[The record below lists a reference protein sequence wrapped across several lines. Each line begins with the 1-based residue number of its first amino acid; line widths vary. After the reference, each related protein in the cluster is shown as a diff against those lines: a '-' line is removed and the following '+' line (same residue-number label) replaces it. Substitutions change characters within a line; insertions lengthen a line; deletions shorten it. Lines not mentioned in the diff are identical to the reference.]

1 MTGFQIACSQEKTLH
16 PLAQRSV
23 FAKRLFPLLDEQD
36 KSAYRSPFAR
46 DRDRILFCKSFRRL
60 SHKTQLYISD
70 EGNEHNRTRLTHTI
84 EVAQI
89 AKTIAFNLSMNIE
102 LVEAIAYGHDV
113 GHSPFGH
120 AGEKQINRFLKGME
134 PLPRR
139 LKDMIQ
145 ANEKQEEDISGDFRH
160 NYQSVRVLTYLEKY
174 HPDYEG
180 MNLSIQC
187 LEGILKHTKIQ
198 PLFDT
203 DKPFHFPGIKDERGI
218 FSRLDIDSPYSV
230 TIEGQIVSMAD
241 EIAQVTHDI
250 NDALR
255 IGAISLDKLL
265 SLDSIYDVIVKDRMR
280 WPDSIKNCNDVES
293 KQQAQVTSTF
303 INYFTRYIIESFKTE
318 IDKIKTPAGEKPFK
332 ASRWLLPNNDIQDQA
347 FQDLDKLKEN
357 TVLNNFTVNR
367 MDSKGEYFIRNL
379 FEAYL
384 NNPRQLTDAILQNY
398 CQTKRKE
405 IKRLGE
411 DGFVNWLK
419 KKEVQYKIT
428 GHLSD
433 DQLKHIVYFLKSEA
447 DGHEFRLLP
456 HQLIDNLRPYLV
468 IDSDF
473 LRTVSDHIASMTDK
487 YAKQEYERL
496 YL

>member
-1 MTGFQIACSQEKTLH
+1 MTGIQIAYSQEKKLH

-23 FAKRLFPLLDEQD
+23 FAERLYPLIDEQD
-36 KSAYRSPFAR
+36 KSACRSPFAR

-89 AKTIAFNLSMNIE
+89 AKTIAWNLSMNIE

-120 AGEKQINRFLKGME
+120 AGEKQIDRFLKGRE

-139 LKDMIQ
+139 LKDRIQ
-145 ANEKQEEDISGDFRH
+145 SDAKQEEDTSGDFRH
-160 NYQSVRVLTYLEKY
+160 NYQSIRILTTLEKY

-180 MNLSIQC
+180 MNLTIQC
-187 LEGILKHTKIQ
+187 IEGILKHTKIK
-198 PLFDT
+198 PLIDT
-203 DKPFHFPGIKDERGI
+203 GKPFNFPGIKDKRGI
-218 FSRLDIDSPYSV
+218 FSRLDKDKPYSV
-230 TIEGQIVSMAD
+230 TIEGQIVSIAD

-255 IGAISLDKLL
+255 IGAVSLDTLL
-265 SLDSIYDVIVKDRMR
+265 SLTSIYDVIVKDKMR
-280 WPDSIKNCNDVES
+280 YPASINNRGDVKS
-293 KQQAQVTSTF
+293 KQQAQVTSAF
-303 INYFTRYIIESFKTE
+303 INYFIRYIIELFKKV
-318 IDKIKTPAGEKPFK
+318 IDTIKTKSEKGPFK
-332 ASRWLLPNNDIQDQA
+332 ANRWLLADNIIKDQA
-347 FQDLDKLKEN
+347 FQDLKKVKDD

-367 MDSKGEYFIRNL
+367 MDNKGEYFIRNL

-384 NNPRQLTDAILQNY
+384 NNPRQLPDSILQNY
-398 CQTKRKE
+398 CQTKKKE

-411 DGFVNWLK
+411 NGFVNWLIK
-419 KKEVQYKIT
+419 KKEQYKIT
-428 GHLSD
+428 GHLPE
-433 DQLKHIVYFLKSEA
+433 DQLNHIGSFLKNEA

-456 HQLIDNLRPYLV
+456 HQLIDNMLPYLA

-473 LRTVSDHIASMTDK
+473 LRAVSDHIASMTDK
-487 YAKQEYERL
+487 YAKQEYKRL